1 MVALLRECSS
11 ERIFVASQ
19 WLMKT
24 HEQEHDVSLFR
35 LTVYIPHAK
44 YFLYARYMVGQIA
57 FYYIYTLD
65 SVCGHH

>member
-1 MVALLRECSS
+1 
-11 ERIFVASQ
+11 
-19 WLMKT
+19 MKT